1 MKKDIRYVQ
10 RFENFL
16 KAFKQLESAV
26 KLAKKRKLS
35 DLEEQGLIQ
44 AFEYTH
50 ELAWNV
56 LKDFLQARGS
66 KEIFG
71 SKDAVREAFKVDLI
85 NDGEVWMEMI
95 EDRNQTSH
103 TYNQD
108 TSEKIFQAIVK
119 KYFGEFVLFK
129 KKFEKL
135 KEEAEA

>member
-1 MKKDIRYVQ
+1 MKKDIRYIQ
-10 RFENFL
+10 RFNNFL
-16 KAFKQLESAV
+16 KAFLQLEKAV
-26 KLAKKRKLS
+26 EITRARQLS
-35 DLEEQGLIQ
+35 ELEKQGLIQ
-44 AFEYTH
+44 SFEYTH

-56 LKDFLQARGS
+56 LKDFLQARGL

-71 SKDAVREAFKVDLI
+71 SKDAVREAFKVNLI

-119 KYFGEFVLFK
+119 KYFAEFVLFK

>member
-1 MKKDIRYVQ
+1 V
-10 RFENFL
+10 
-16 KAFKQLESAV
+16 QLEKAV
-26 KLAKKRKLS
+26 AITKTHQLS
-35 DLEEQGLIQ
+35 ELEKQGLIQ
-44 AFEYTH
+44 VFEYTH

-56 LKDFLQARGS
+56 LKDFLQESGVKEIYGS
-66 KEIFG
+66 KN
-71 SKDAVREAFKVDLI
+71 ATREAFKVDLI

-119 KYFGEFVLFK
+119 KYFAEFLLFK